1 VQPLAKL
8 EIVEGPGQGEEFE
21 VDQAA
26 ILGRLDTN
34 DVPLKDGKAS
44 REHAKVYKQGTLFSI
59 VDLNS
64 SNGTFVNGW
73 QVTKQKLESGDEI
86 TIGKVTL
93 RFTDPEAEAVQQAAL
108 AGRKSLDDDFGKKGK
123 DAPSGGGGAAPGEKI
138 VMTGHEPLQYRKKKR
153 GNPMLGLDLDQ
164 VSDGARIFLYAALVV
179 VFAALMYFAY
189 VIVAG

>member
-21 VDQAA
+21 VEQAA

-64 SNGTFVNGW
+64 SNGTFVNGR
-73 QVTKQKLESGDEI
+73 QITKQKLESGDEI

-93 RFTDPEAEAVQQAAL
+93 RFTDPEADAAQQAAL
-108 AGRKSLDDDFGKKGK
+108 AGRKSLDDDFGKKPQGGS
-123 DAPSGGGGAAPGEKI
+123 AAGGGDEKI
-138 VMTGHEPLQYRKKKR
+138 VMTGHEPLQYRRRKR

-164 VSDGARIFLYAALVV
+164 VSDGARIFIYAALVV